1 MMFRGIYCF
10 THLPDIIGH
19 FQWSVATYSRVLE
32 TNERESLALRV
43 RGVCGG
49 VELVAMVSN

>member
-43 RGVCGG
+43 RGMWGG
-49 VELVAMVSN
+49 WWSSWQW